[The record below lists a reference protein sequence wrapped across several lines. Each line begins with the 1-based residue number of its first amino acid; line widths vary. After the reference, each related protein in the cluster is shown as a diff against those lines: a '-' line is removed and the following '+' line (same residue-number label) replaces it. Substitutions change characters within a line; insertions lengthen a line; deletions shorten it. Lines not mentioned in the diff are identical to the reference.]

1 MNFDVKF
8 YKNVE
13 KSDRKSGTISDLFC
27 FRFRNLQFRFRN
39 LQFRFRNLQFRF
51 RNLQFRFRFRFRNR
65 YPETIARSFFELRER
80 ERERSPI
87 SGSGSG
93 TGTGILR
100 SSEIGGGS

>member
-27 FRFRNLQFRFRN
+27 FRFRN